1 MFYYILPT
9 VGREI
14 FCELNRWMIPQPK
27 EVWYDVR
34 DNEKRSVQMIQDL
47 LTNKKY
53 LFASGANTEL
63 RAQRN
68 LNRRAVLLNGSL
80 VGNVRTEQFGVSAR
94 VYENGVYG
102 FSSTAEYTDETVKA
116 VLQAASE
123 NAAFLAKH
131 AGKGKGPHKA
141 MAPSRSLTAYDLT
154 DVEQRT
160 YIEFGQA
167 LDSYIVQKYPD
178 LVSRTV
184 VVMADSMEKLLCV
197 SNGCD
202 GHSIIPRSYIYVM
215 MTAMG
220 ADGKPVELH
229 KVVGGGYGSFDKN
242 YVKPEDCYA
251 EIDALYE
258 RIQQKAKDG
267 VYPDAGNKTV
277 ILGGILSG
285 MLAHE
290 AVGHTVEAD
299 LVIGGSVAGPCLNKR
314 VGSDLVN
321 LVDFA
326 HTAFGAPTPLPVY
339 VDDEGTAATDAVL
352 IKDGILVGY
361 MNNRESAERFDMVPT
376 GNARAYLFS
385 DEPLIRMRNTA
396 VLPGKSKLEDMI
408 ASIDDGYYL
417 TDTNNGQADTTGE
430 FMFGVTFGYEIKK
443 GKLGRPLLDTTISG
457 VAFDM
462 LKTVD
467 MLSDEMIW
475 ASSGMCGKKQPMPVG
490 MGGPAVKCRV
500 NIGGR

>member
-1 MFYYILPT
+1 
-9 VGREI
+9 
-14 FCELNRWMIPQPK
+14 
-27 EVWYDVR
+27 
-34 DNEKRSVQMIQDL
+34 MIQDL

-68 LNRRAVLLNGSL
+68 LNRRAVLLNGAL

-102 FSSTAEYTDETVKA
+102 FSSTAEYTDETVKD
-116 VLQAASE
+116 VLKAASE

-131 AGKGKGPHKA
+131 AGKGKGPHKT
-141 MAPSRSLTAYDLT
+141 MAPDRIATAYDLN
-154 DVEQRT
+154 DLEQRV
-160 YIEFGQA
+160 YIEFAQA
-167 LDSYIVQKYPD
+167 LDNYIASKYPD

-184 VVMADSMEKLLCV
+184 VITCDSMEKLLCV

-220 ADGKPVELH
+220 ADGKPVELY
-229 KVVGGGYGSFDKN
+229 KVIGGGCGTFDRN
-242 YVKPEDCYA
+242 YTRPEDCFA
-251 EIDALYE
+251 EIDGLYD
-258 RIQQKAKDG
+258 RIQRKAKDG
-267 VYPDAGNKTV
+267 VYPEAGTKTV

-299 LVIGGSVAGPCLNKR
+299 LVIGGSVQ
-314 VGSDLVN
+314 
-321 LVDFA
+321 
-326 HTAFGAPTPLPVY
+326 PTPLPVY

-361 MNNRESAERFDMVPT
+361 MNNRESAERFNMVPT

-417 TDTNNGQADTTGE
+417 LDTNNGQADTTGE

>member
-1 MFYYILPT
+1 
-9 VGREI
+9 
-14 FCELNRWMIPQPK
+14 
-27 EVWYDVR
+27 
-34 DNEKRSVQMIQDL
+34 MIQDL
-47 LTNKKY
+47 LTDKKY
-53 LFASGANTEL
+53 LFASGVNTEL

-80 VGNVRTEQFGVSAR
+80 VGNVRTENFGVSAR

-102 FSSTAEYTDETVKA
+102 FSSTAEYTDETVKS
-116 VLQAASE
+116 VLKAASE
-123 NAAFLAKH
+123 NAAFLASH
-131 AGKGKGPHKA
+131 AGKGKGPHKT
-141 MAPSRSLTAYDLT
+141 MAPGRSVTAYDLN
-154 DVEQRT
+154 DVEQRA
-160 YIEFGQA
+160 YIEFVQA
-167 LDSYIVQKYPD
+167 LDSYIARKYPD
-178 LVSRTV
+178 LMSRTV
-184 VVMADSMEKLLCV
+184 IATADSMEKLLCV
-197 SNGCD
+197 SNGTD
-202 GHSIIPRSYIYVM
+202 GHSVIPRSYIYVF
-215 MTAMG
+215 MTMAG
-220 ADGKPVELH
+220 ADGKPVELY
-229 KVVGGGYGSFDKN
+229 KVIGGGCGTFDRN
-242 YVKPEDCYA
+242 YSQPEDCFE
-251 EIDALYE
+251 EIDRLYD
-258 RIQQKAKDG
+258 RLRQKAEG
-267 VYPDAGNKTV
+267 VYPEAGNKTV

-299 LVIGGSVAGPCLNKR
+299 LVLGGSVAGPCLNKR

-321 LVDFA
+321 LVDYA

-361 MNNRESAERFDMVPT
+361 MNSRESAERFNMAPT

-396 VLPGKSKLEDMI
+396 VLPGASRLSDMI

-417 TDTNNGQADTTGE
+417 LDTNNGQADTTGE

-443 GKLGRPLLDTTISG
+443 GKLGRALLDTTISG

-467 MLSDEMIW
+467 MVSDEMIW

-490 MGGPAVKCRV
+490 MGGPALKCRV

>member
-1 MFYYILPT
+1 
-9 VGREI
+9 
-14 FCELNRWMIPQPK
+14 
-27 EVWYDVR
+27 
-34 DNEKRSVQMIQDL
+34 MIQDL
-47 LTNKKY
+47 LTDKKY
-53 LFASGANTEL
+53 LFATGANTEL

-68 LNRRAVLLNGSL
+68 LTRRAVLLNGDL
-80 VGNVRTEQFGVSAR
+80 IGNVRTEQFGVSAR

-102 FSSTAEYTDETVKA
+102 FSSTAEYTDETVKD
-116 VLQAASE
+116 VLKAASE
-123 NAAFLAKH
+123 NAAFLAGH
-131 AGKGKGPHKA
+131 AGKGKGPHRA
-141 MAPSRSLTAYDLT
+141 MAPGKSLTAFDLN

-160 YIEFGQA
+160 YIEFIQT
-167 LDSYIVQKYPD
+167 LDSYIAQKYPD

-184 VVMADSMEKLLCV
+184 VATADSMEKLLCV
-197 SNGCD
+197 SNGTD

-215 MTAMG
+215 MTIMG
-220 ADGKPVELH
+220 ADGKPVELY
-229 KVVGGGYGSFDKN
+229 KVIGGGFGTFDRN
-242 YVKPEDCYA
+242 FSKPEAYFE
-251 EIDALYE
+251 EIDKLYD
-258 RIQQKAKDG
+258 RIRQKAEG
-267 VYPDAGNKTV
+267 VYPEAGSKTV
-277 ILGGILSG
+277 IMGGILSG

-314 VGSDLVN
+314 VGSELVT

-326 HTAFGAPTPLPVY
+326 HTALGKPTPLPVY
-339 VDDEGTAATDAVL
+339 VDDEGTTATDALL

-361 MNNRESAERFDMVPT
+361 MNSRETAERFNMAPT

-396 VLPGKSKLEDMI
+396 VLPGTSKLEDMI

-430 FMFGVTFGYEIKK
+430 FMYGVTFGYEIKK
-443 GKLGRPLLDTTISG
+443 GKLGRALLDTTISG

-467 MLSDEMIW
+467 MVSDEMIW

-490 MGGPAVKCRV
+490 MGGPALKCRV
-500 NIGGR
+500 TIGGR

>member
-1 MFYYILPT
+1 
-9 VGREI
+9 
-14 FCELNRWMIPQPK
+14 
-27 EVWYDVR
+27 
-34 DNEKRSVQMIQDL
+34 MIQDL

-267 VYPDAGNKTV
+267 VYPYAGTKTV

-299 LVIGGSVAGPCLNKR
+299 LVIGGSVAGPCLNKQ

-396 VLPGKSKLEDMI
+396 VLPGKSKLSDMI

-417 TDTNNGQADTTGE
+417 LDTNNGQADTTGE

>member
-1 MFYYILPT
+1 
-9 VGREI
+9 
-14 FCELNRWMIPQPK
+14 
-27 EVWYDVR
+27 
-34 DNEKRSVQMIQDL
+34 MIQDL

-102 FSSTAEYTDETVKA
+102 FSSTAEYTDETVKD
-116 VLQAASE
+116 VLKAASE

-141 MAPSRSLTAYDLT
+141 MAPNRIVTAFELN

-160 YIEFGQA
+160 YIEFAQA
-167 LDSYIVQKYPD
+167 LDNYIAAKYSD

-184 VVMADSMEKLLCV
+184 VITTDSMEKLLCV

-202 GHSIIPRSYIYVM
+202 GHSIIPRCYIYVM

-220 ADGKPVELH
+220 ADGKPVELY
-229 KVVGGGYGSFDKN
+229 KVIGGGYGTFDQR
-242 YVKPEDCYA
+242 YTKPEDCFA
-251 EIDALYE
+251 EIDKLYD

-321 LVDFA
+321 LVDYA
-326 HTAFGAPTPLPVY
+326 HTAFGQPTPLPVY

-352 IKDGILVGY
+352 IKDGIL
-361 MNNRESAERFDMVPT
+361 T

-396 VLPGKSKLEDMI
+396 VLPGTSKLEDMI

-417 TDTNNGQADTTGE
+417 LDTNNGQADTTGE
-430 FMFGVTFGYEIKK
+430 FMFGVTFGYEIKN
-443 GKLGRPLLDTTISG
+443 GKLARPLLDTTISG

-467 MLSDEMIW
+467 MISDEMIW

-490 MGGPAVKCRV
+490 MGGPAIKCRV
-500 NIGGR
+500 TIGGR

>member
-1 MFYYILPT
+1 
-9 VGREI
+9 
-14 FCELNRWMIPQPK
+14 
-27 EVWYDVR
+27 
-34 DNEKRSVQMIQDL
+34 MIQDL
-47 LTNKKY
+47 LTDKKY

-68 LNRRAVLLNGSL
+68 LNRRAVLLNGAL

-102 FSSTAEYTDETVKA
+102 FSSTAEYTDETVKD
-116 VLQAASE
+116 VLRAASE
-123 NAAFLAKH
+123 NAAFLARR
-131 AGKGKGPHKA
+131 AGRGKGPHKT
-141 MAPSRSLTAYDLT
+141 MAPGKLATAYDLT

-160 YIEFGQA
+160 YIEFAQA

-184 VVMADSMEKLLCV
+184 VITADSMEKLLCV

-202 GHSIIPRSYIYVM
+202 GHSVLPRSYIYVM

-220 ADGKPVELH
+220 ADGKPVELY
-229 KVVGGGYGSFDKN
+229 KVIGGGCGTFDKN
-242 YVKPEDCYA
+242 YTKPEDCFP
-251 EIDALYE
+251 EIDRLYD

-267 VYPDAGNKTV
+267 VYPDAGNKPV

-314 VGSDLVN
+314 VGSDLVS
-321 LVDFA
+321 LVDYA
-326 HTAFGAPTPLPVY
+326 HTAFGQPTPLPIY

-352 IKDGILVGY
+352 IQNGILVGY
-361 MNNRESAERFDMVPT
+361 MNNRESAERFSMTPT

-396 VLPGKSKLEDMI
+396 VLPGTSKLEDMI

-430 FMFGVTFGYEIKK
+430 FMFGVTFGYEIKQ
-443 GKLGRPLLDTTISG
+443 GKLARPLLDTTISG

-467 MLSDEMIW
+467 MVSNEMIW

-490 MGGPAVKCRV
+490 MGGPALKCRV

>member
-1 MFYYILPT
+1 
-9 VGREI
+9 
-14 FCELNRWMIPQPK
+14 
-27 EVWYDVR
+27 
-34 DNEKRSVQMIQDL
+34 MIQDL

-68 LNRRAVLLNGSL
+68 LNRRAVLLNGAL

-102 FSSTAEYTDETVKA
+102 FSSTAEYTDETVKD

-141 MAPSRSLTAYDLT
+141 LAPNRLVTAYDLA

-160 YIEFGQA
+160 YIEYAQA
-167 LDSYIVQKYPD
+167 VDDYIARKYPD

-184 VVMADSMEKLLCV
+184 VATADSMEKLLCV

-202 GHSIIPRSYIYVM
+202 GHSVLPRSYMIVVL
-215 MTAMG
+215 TAAG
-220 ADGKPVELH
+220 ADGKPVELYDNL
-229 KVVGGGYGSFDKN
+229 GGGCGTFDQN
-242 YVKPEDCYA
+242 FSKPEDLYPAVDELYEKLRRKAEGVYA
-251 EIDALYE
+251 E
-258 RIQQKAKDG
+258 
-267 VYPDAGNKTV
+267 AGNKTV
-277 ILGGILSG
+277 ILSGFMSG

-299 LVIGGSVAGPCLNKR
+299 LVISGSVAGPNLHKR
-314 VGSDLVN
+314 VGSELVN
-321 LVDFA
+321 MVDFA
-326 HTAFGAPTPLPVY
+326 HTAFGKPAPLPIY
-339 VDDEGTAATDAVL
+339 VDDEGVAATDAVL
-352 IKDGILVGY
+352 IQDGILVGY
-361 MNNRESAERFDMVPT
+361 MNNRESAERFGVAPA

-396 VLPGKSKLEDMI
+396 VLPGTSKLEDMI

-417 TDTNNGQADTTGE
+417 INSNNGQADTTGE
-430 FMFGVTFGYEIKK
+430 FMFGVTMGYEIKK
-443 GKLGRPLLDTTISG
+443 GKLGRALLDTTISG

-467 MLSDEMIW
+467 MVSDEVTW
-475 ASSGMCGKKQPMPVG
+475 ASAGMCGKKQRMPVG
-490 MGGPAVKCRV
+490 MGGPALRCRV
-500 NIGGR
+500 TVGGR

>member
-1 MFYYILPT
+1 
-9 VGREI
+9 
-14 FCELNRWMIPQPK
+14 
-27 EVWYDVR
+27 
-34 DNEKRSVQMIQDL
+34 MIQDL

-68 LNRRAVLLNGSL
+68 MNRRAVLLNGAL

-94 VYENGVYG
+94 VYENGIYG
-102 FSSTAEYTDETVKA
+102 FSSTAEYTDETVKD
-116 VLQAASE
+116 VLKAASE

-141 MAPSRSLTAYDLT
+141 MAPDRIVTAYDLT

-160 YIEFGQA
+160 YIEFAQA
-167 LDSYIVQKYPD
+167 LDNYIAGKYPD

-184 VVMADSMEKLLCV
+184 VVMGDSMEKLLCV

-202 GHSIIPRSYIYVM
+202 GHSILPRSYIYVM

-220 ADGKPVELH
+220 ADGKPVELY
-229 KVVGGGYGSFDKN
+229 KVVGGGYGTFDQN
-242 YVKPEDCYA
+242 YSKPEDCFA
-251 EIDALYE
+251 EIDGLYD

-299 LVIGGSVAGPCLNKR
+299 LVIGGSVAGPCLHKR

-321 LVDFA
+321 LVDYA
-326 HTAFGAPTPLPVY
+326 HTAFGKPTPLPIY

-352 IKDGILVGY
+352 IRDGILVGY
-361 MNNRESAERFDMVPT
+361 MNSRESAERFSMAPT
-376 GNARAYLFS
+376 GNARAFLFS

-396 VLPGKSKLEDMI
+396 VLPGTSKLEDMI

-417 TDTNNGQADTTGE
+417 LDTNNGQADTTGE

-443 GKLGRPLLDTTISG
+443 GKLGRPLHDLGQLRHVRQEAAHARGHGRTGHQVPGDHRRTIRRE
-457 VAFDM
+457 
-462 LKTVD
+462 K
-467 MLSDEMIW
+467 
-475 ASSGMCGKKQPMPVG
+475 P
-490 MGGPAVKCRV
+490 
-500 NIGGR
+500 

>member
-1 MFYYILPT
+1 
-9 VGREI
+9 
-14 FCELNRWMIPQPK
+14 
-27 EVWYDVR
+27 
-34 DNEKRSVQMIQDL
+34 MIQDL

-68 LNRRAVLLNGSL
+68 LNRRAVLLNGAL

-102 FSSTAEYTDETVKA
+102 FSSTAEYTDETVKD
-116 VLQAASE
+116 VLKAASE

-141 MAPSRSLTAYDLT
+141 MAPDRIATAYDLN
-154 DVEQRT
+154 DLEQRV
-160 YIEFGQA
+160 YIEFAQA
-167 LDSYIVQKYPD
+167 
-178 LVSRTV
+178 
-184 VVMADSMEKLLCV
+184 LCV

-220 ADGKPVELH
+220 ADGKPVELY
-229 KVVGGGYGSFDKN
+229 KVIGGGCGTFDRN
-242 YVKPEDCYA
+242 YTRPEDCFA
-251 EIDALYE
+251 EIDGLYD
-258 RIQQKAKDG
+258 RIQRKAKDG
-267 VYPDAGNKTV
+267 VYPEAGTKTV

-326 HTAFGAPTPLPVY
+326 HTAFGQPTPLPVY

-361 MNNRESAERFDMVPT
+361 MNNRESAERFNMVPT

-417 TDTNNGQADTTGE
+417 LDTNNGQADTTGE

>member
-1 MFYYILPT
+1 
-9 VGREI
+9 
-14 FCELNRWMIPQPK
+14 
-27 EVWYDVR
+27 
-34 DNEKRSVQMIQDL
+34 MIQDL

-220 ADGKPVELH
+220 ADGKPVEPHPAEGQGRRLPRRRH
-229 KVVGGGYGSFDKN
+229 QDRDPGRHPLGHAGSRGRG
-242 YVKPEDCYA
+242 P
-251 EIDALYE
+251 
-258 RIQQKAKDG
+258 
-267 VYPDAGNKTV
+267 
-277 ILGGILSG
+277 
-285 MLAHE
+285 H
-290 AVGHTVEAD
+290 
-299 LVIGGSVAGPCLNKR
+299 GGS
-314 VGSDLVN
+314 
-321 LVDFA
+321 
-326 HTAFGAPTPLPVY
+326 
-339 VDDEGTAATDAVL
+339 
-352 IKDGILVGY
+352 
-361 MNNRESAERFDMVPT
+361 
-376 GNARAYLFS
+376 
-385 DEPLIRMRNTA
+385 
-396 VLPGKSKLEDMI
+396 
-408 ASIDDGYYL
+408 
-417 TDTNNGQADTTGE
+417 
-430 FMFGVTFGYEIKK
+430 
-443 GKLGRPLLDTTISG
+443 
-457 VAFDM
+457 
-462 LKTVD
+462 
-467 MLSDEMIW
+467 
-475 ASSGMCGKKQPMPVG
+475 
-490 MGGPAVKCRV
+490 
-500 NIGGR
+500 

>member
-1 MFYYILPT
+1 
-9 VGREI
+9 
-14 FCELNRWMIPQPK
+14 
-27 EVWYDVR
+27 
-34 DNEKRSVQMIQDL
+34 MIQDL
-47 LTNKKY
+47 LTSKKY

-68 LNRRAVLLNGSL
+68 LNRAVVLLNGSL
-80 VGNVRTEQFGVSAR
+80 VNNVRAEKFGVSAR

-102 FSSTAEYTDETVKA
+102 FSSTAEYTDETVKD
-116 VLQAASE
+116 VLLAASE

-141 MAPSRSLTAYDLT
+141 MAPARILKAYDISDL
-154 DVEQRT
+154 EQRI
-160 YIEFGQA
+160 YIEFAQA
-167 LDSYIVQKYPD
+167 LDNYIAQKYPD
-178 LVSRTV
+178 LISRTV
-184 VVMADSMEKLLCV
+184 IVTTDSMEKLLCV
-197 SNGCD
+197 SNGAD
-202 GHSIIPRSYIYVM
+202 GHSIIPRSYVYVVM
-215 MTAMG
+215 DAMG
-220 ADGKPVELH
+220 ADGKPVELF
-229 KVVGGGYGSFDKN
+229 KVIGGGCGTFDKN
-242 YVKPEDCYA
+242 YIRPEDCYA
-251 EIDALYE
+251 EIDNMYGRLRE
-258 RIQQKAKDG
+258 KAEG

-277 ILGGILSG
+277 ILGGELSG

-299 LVIGGSVAGPCLNKR
+299 LVLGGSVAGPNLNKR

-321 LVDFA
+321 LVDYA
-326 HTAFGAPTPLPVY
+326 HTAFGKPTPLPVY
-339 VDDEGTAATDAVL
+339 VDDEGTEATDAVL
-352 IKDGILVGY
+352 IKNGILVGY
-361 MNNRESAERFDMVPT
+361 MNSRETAERFGMVPT

-396 VLPGKSKLEDMI
+396 VLPGTSKLEDMI

-417 TDTNNGQADTTGE
+417 LDTNNGQADTTGE

-443 GKLGRPLLDTTISG
+443 GKLGKALLDTTISG

-467 MLSDEMIW
+467 MVSDEMVW

-490 MGGPAVKCRV
+490 MGGPALKCRV
-500 NIGGR
+500 TIGGR

>member
-1 MFYYILPT
+1 
-9 VGREI
+9 
-14 FCELNRWMIPQPK
+14 
-27 EVWYDVR
+27 
-34 DNEKRSVQMIQDL
+34 MIQDL
-47 LTNKKY
+47 LTDKKY
-53 LFASGANTEL
+53 LFATGANTEL

-68 LNRRAVLLNGSL
+68 LTRRAVLLNGDL
-80 VGNVRTEQFGVSAR
+80 IGNVRTEQFGVSAR

-102 FSSTAEYTDETVKA
+102 FSSTAEYTDETVKD
-116 VLQAASE
+116 VLKAASE
-123 NAAFLAKH
+123 NAAFLAGH

-141 MAPSRSLTAYDLT
+141 MANGRSLTAFDLN

-160 YIEFGQA
+160 YIEFIQT
-167 LDSYIVQKYPD
+167 LDNYIAQKYPD

-184 VVMADSMEKLLCV
+184 VATADSMEKLLCV
-197 SNGCD
+197 SNGTD

-215 MTAMG
+215 MTIMG
-220 ADGKPVELH
+220 ADGKPVELY
-229 KVVGGGYGSFDKN
+229 KVIGGGFGTFDRN
-242 YVKPEDCYA
+242 FSKPEAYFE
-251 EIDALYE
+251 EIDKLYD
-258 RIQQKAKDG
+258 RIRQKAEG
-267 VYPDAGNKTV
+267 VYPEAGSKTV
-277 ILGGILSG
+277 IMGGILSG

-299 LVIGGSVAGPCLNKR
+299 LVIGGSVAGSCLNKR
-314 VGSDLVN
+314 VGSELVT

-326 HTAFGAPTPLPVY
+326 HTALGKPTPLPVY
-339 VDDEGTAATDAVL
+339 VDDEGTAATDALL

-361 MNNRESAERFDMVPT
+361 MNSRETAERFNMAPT

-396 VLPGKSKLEDMI
+396 VLPGASKLEDMI

-430 FMFGVTFGYEIKK
+430 FMYGVTFGYEIKK
-443 GKLGRPLLDTTISG
+443 GKLGRALLDTTISG

-467 MLSDEMIW
+467 MVSDEMIW

-490 MGGPAVKCRV
+490 MGGPALRCRV
-500 NIGGR
+500 TIGGR